1 VKACAGTWHSFRPAH
16 AFAIA
21 ISILFEAVMKHT
33 IITLLVAAGMAA
45 SVGAE
50 SPQQAFVKAWK
61 GQAVVVKSE
70 LYSLV
75 YNERGLLGTTKS
87 GRREGLLV
95 VTSSQRGYLQFDG
108 RQGRETVVAYDP
120 TELVNAVSTAYQPDN
135 LDVRQYRKLEPV
147 AIERFVAGAELVV
160 TNVRIERDEVR
171 LELELPDGNK
181 DSSTSLRVKWPLP
194 LSPSFSE
201 RVELEGLLRQ
211 FVEIKRS

>member
-1 VKACAGTWHSFRPAH
+1 
-16 AFAIA
+16 
-21 ISILFEAVMKHT
+21 MKRT
-33 IITLLVAAGMAA
+33 IMALLVLTAA
-45 SVGAE
+45 STSVNAE

-61 GQAVVVKSE
+61 GQAVVVKTE

-75 YNERGLLGTTKS
+75 FNERGLLGTTKS

-95 VTSSQRGYLQFDG
+95 VTSARRGYLQFDG

-120 TELVNAVSTAYQPDN
+120 TELVKAVSTAYQPDT
-135 LDVRQYRKLEPV
+135 LDVRPYRKLEPV

-194 LSPSFSE
+194 LSPSFGE
-201 RVELEGLLRQ
+201 RVELEELLRR
-211 FVEIKRS
+211 FVEIKSS